1 MRTLSELQKR
11 ILKTE
16 FPDMNFESDTDIE
29 RYFELRSIGRQ
40 ADALDLYNSRLRRKY
55 PNDEQ
60 RTLLMRYYR
69 SHDERYREILRDNMV
84 TLAERAVARTTNI
97 ITLLTKDIDSVNMT
111 DAYSVIKLAEGIL
124 SIISPDR
131 YIAIS
136 YTEKYVRYAKI
147 MDYRY
152 PQMERTAE
160 LIRLYVTETLESVQ
174 ELKKEHT
181 ERRKQRA
188 RMHELQKRTSPG
200 FDLSKITFTPED
212 IARIILPK
220 TITRTEDIVI
230 AYCIRYW
237 RMVYDTAFE
246 RTIFLYSRKYKTH
259 HSDIFLAIKNGVT
272 HGWKDEE
279 ILNSVLAN
287 VVTGYYYNISGDLYL
302 QRTWARYKQSSQIPG
317 TVENSGLPP
326 PAPAIASIHAR
337 KAKKSGARVQ
347 RKKTGIIRTKKT
359 QKPVAPFIPPKNESK
374 KKSPSLP
381 RGPSFVP
388 NSISD
393 MIRKQTGKTYT
404 VYKELFFRGIR
415 PSIRIVLAASLTKK
429 GNLFGNR
436 QNEAEEIIHKFLY
449 ERYNDPYQNWKESDE
464 RKKVEE
470 LGYSMPALEPIIA
483 GWIKENA

>member
-84 TLAERAVARTTNI
+84 SLAERAVTRTTNI
-97 ITLLTKDIDSVNMT
+97 ITVLTKDIDSVNMT

-136 YTEKYVRYAKI
+136 FTEKYVRYAKI
-147 MDYRY
+147 MDYRFT
-152 PQMERTAE
+152 QMERTAE

-181 ERRKQRA
+181 ERRKQRD
-188 RMHELQKRTSPG
+188 RLHNLQKRTTPG
-200 FDLSKITFTPED
+200 FDLSKIIFTPED
-212 IARIILPK
+212 VAKIILPK
-220 TITRTEDIVI
+220 TISRTEDIVI

-237 RMVYDTAFE
+237 KMVNDTAFE

-259 HSDIFLAIKNGVT
+259 HSDIFLAIKNGVI

-317 TVENSGLPP
+317 TPEPLGLPSLS
-326 PAPAIASIHAR
+326 PAVTVIHAR
-337 KAKKSGARVQ
+337 KTRKSAKRVQ
-347 RKKTGIIRTKKT
+347 RKKSIQTKPKKAIT
-359 QKPVAPFIPPKNESK
+359 PVALFIPPKNISK
-374 KKSPSLP
+374 KKKPVLP
-381 RGPSFVP
+381 RAPVFIP

-429 GNLFGNR
+429 GSLFGNK

-449 ERYNDPYQNWKESDE
+449 EHYNDPYQNWKDSEE

-470 LGYSMPALEPIIA
+470 LGYSMPELEPIIA
-483 GWIKENA
+483 GWIKENG

>member
-1 MRTLSELQKR
+1 
-11 ILKTE
+11 
-16 FPDMNFESDTDIE
+16 MNFESDTDIE

-84 TLAERAVARTTNI
+84 SLAERAVARTTNI
-97 ITLLTKDIDSVNMT
+97 ITVLTKDIDSVNMT

-136 YTEKYVRYAKI
+136 FTEKYVRYAKI
-147 MDYRY
+147 MEYRI

-181 ERRKQRA
+181 ERRKQRD
-188 RMHELQKRTSPG
+188 RMHAMQKRSAPG
-200 FDLSKITFTPED
+200 FDLSKIVFTPED
-212 IARIILPK
+212 VARIILPK

-237 RMVYDTAFE
+237 KMVYDTAFE

-302 QRTWARYKQSSQIPG
+302 QRTWARYKQSSTIPG
-317 TVENSGLPP
+317 IAMTPGAPALPP
-326 PAPAIASIHAR
+326 IIKAVHAR
-337 KAKKSGARVQ
+337 KKKNPVARTL
-347 RKKTGIIRTKKT
+347 RKKAVSVQPKKAI
-359 QKPVAPFIPPKNESK
+359 KPVKPFVPPKSK
-374 KKSPSLP
+374 PIKKNLVLP
-381 RGPSFVP
+381 RAPTFIP

-415 PSIRIVLAASLTKK
+415 PSIRNVLVSSLINK
-429 GNLFGNR
+429 GNLFGNK
-436 QNEAEEIIHKFLY
+436 QNEAEEIIYNFLY
-449 ERYNDPYQNWKESDE
+449 EHYNDPYQNWKESEE
-464 RKKVEE
+464 RKKVEKI
-470 LGYSMPALEPIIA
+470 GYAMPALEQVIA
-483 GWIKENA
+483 GWIKENN

>member
-1 MRTLSELQKR
+1 
-11 ILKTE
+11 
-16 FPDMNFESDTDIE
+16 MNFESDTDIE

-84 TLAERAVARTTNI
+84 SLAERAVTRTTNI
-97 ITLLTKDIDSVNMT
+97 ITVLTKDIDSVNMT

-136 YTEKYVRYAKI
+136 FTEKYVRYSKI
-147 MDYRY
+147 MDYRVA
-152 PQMERTAE
+152 QMERTAE

-181 ERRKQRA
+181 ERRKQRDRRHA
-188 RMHELQKRTSPG
+188 LQKRAAPG
-200 FDLSKITFTPED
+200 FDLSKIIFTPED
-212 IARIILPK
+212 VAKIILPK
-220 TITRTEDIVI
+220 TISRTEDIVI
-230 AYCIRYW
+230 AYCLRYW
-237 RMVYDTAFE
+237 KMVYDTAFE

-302 QRTWARYKQSSQIPG
+302 QRTWARYKQSSMIPG
-317 TVENSGLPP
+317 TAMTPSAPALPP
-326 PAPAIASIHAR
+326 ASPSVHAR
-337 KAKKSGARVQ
+337 KTKKAAKRTQ
-347 RKKTGIIRTKKT
+347 RKKAVLTHPKKAL
-359 QKPVAPFIPPKNESK
+359 KPVKPFVPPKNKSK
-374 KKSPSLP
+374 KKDLVLP
-381 RGPSFVP
+381 RAPAFIP

-415 PSIRIVLAASLTKK
+415 PSIRNVLAASLNKK
-429 GNLFGNR
+429 GNLFGSK
-436 QNEAEEIIHKFLY
+436 QNEAEEIIYKFLY
-449 ERYNDPYQNWKESDE
+449 EHYNDPYQNWKESEE
-464 RKKVEE
+464 RKKVEKI
-470 LGYSMPALEPIIA
+470 GYTMPVLEQVIA
-483 GWIKENA
+483 GWIKENN

>member
-1 MRTLSELQKR
+1 
-11 ILKTE
+11 
-16 FPDMNFESDTDIE
+16 MNFESDTDIE

-40 ADALDLYNSRLRRKY
+40 GDALDLYNSRLRRKY

-84 TLAERAVARTTNI
+84 TLAERAVTRTTNI
-97 ITLLTKDIDSVNMT
+97 IALLTKDIDLVNMT

-136 YTEKYVRYAKI
+136 FTEKYVRYAKI

-152 PQMERTAE
+152 AQMERTAE

-181 ERRKQRA
+181 ERCKQRD
-188 RMHELQKRTSPG
+188 RVRYLQNRTAPG
-200 FDLSKITFTPED
+200 FDLSKISFTAED
-212 IARIILPK
+212 VARIILPK

-237 RMVYDTAFE
+237 KMIYDTAFE
-246 RTIFLYSRKYKTH
+246 RTVFLYSRKYKTH

-302 QRTWARYKQSSQIPG
+302 QRTWARYKQSSHIPG
-317 TVENSGLPP
+317 TAESLGLLPQ
-326 PAPAIASIHAR
+326 APAIAAIRIKKPR
-337 KAKKSGARVQ
+337 KAVAQTQ
-347 RKKTGIIRTKKT
+347 RKKSAIPYAK
-359 QKPVAPFIPPKNESK
+359 KPVKPIAPFIPLKNESK
-374 KKSPSLP
+374 KKIPVLP
-381 RGPSFVP
+381 RGPAFIP

-404 VYKELFFRGIR
+404 VYKELFFRSIR
-415 PSIRIVLAASLTKK
+415 PSIRIVLASSLTKK
-429 GNLFGNR
+429 SNLFGNR

-449 ERYNDPYQNWKESDE
+449 EHYNDPYQNWKESEE
-464 RKKVEE
+464 RTKVEK
-470 LGYSMPALEPIIA
+470 LGYSMPLLEPIIA
-483 GWIKENA
+483 GWIKENQ